1 MAWTDVPDVE
11 AKINAREKNV
21 PWYNPSIDK
30 KLGPSVRELLENY
43 SKIPQAEVED
53 HVYKIVS
60 FTKIFKKSV
69 QVTRTNSVMRLGISS
84 HIHASVVSDSSS
96 CESFHSHSRETEAIL
111 RNFFSCHSFFLG
123 PPARHSPLCKPSD

>member
-53 HVYKIVS
+53 HVYKIVRFYEDIQKEHTGNQNQQRDEAWNIFPYPCIGS
-60 FTKIFKKSV
+60 F
-69 QVTRTNSVMRLGISS
+69 R
-84 HIHASVVSDSSS
+84 
-96 CESFHSHSRETEAIL
+96 
-111 RNFFSCHSFFLG
+111 FLE
-123 PPARHSPLCKPSD
+123 L